1 MGVAKTKIPISSE
14 IIQLTRDL
22 LLSEN
27 TNITLKDI
35 SEVKRFLD
43 IIDFSKYT
51 NTIENINA
59 SDYLNLLLKLTNNS
73 LENNTISKTITIQSM
88 LNESKYKDLFKI
100 IYENRSEVS
109 NEDIAYIK
117 KFMSEQVSAAYIFF
131 NNEKMIE
138 LSTKISSGDY
148 ENVSE
153 VVNSYRDFINGTH
166 KELSQFKVKE
176 DDERLDSSLDL
187 SSLSVLASEVV
198 KELSTTGY
206 YLNTGLENLDNAMGG
221 GLKRGTLTLFGAKTS
236 GFKSGLMLNLACSI
250 KLHSKGIET
259 FDKTKKPCVIYLS
272 LENTQTE
279 TFKRLISYTTDYTLS
294 QIREMDPKELA
305 NSCIKGLNGDMSSE
319 DLQLM
324 LLYKKSKTIDINHIY
339 AIISEYETQGYEVV
353 SIFVDY
359 ISTMNSTRYK
369 SSDMQSNALA
379 LADIASELYNLA
391 ISKNIAVVSGYQ
403 LNRGAYDSNNKA
415 TGTETLKNV
424 GESFKVATY
433 ADNIYTINKSR
444 VSYCNSGG
452 EKKTIHYIRFDEA
465 KQRSNLTSNKG
476 YFYEVFEP
484 TNAFRLRHSKY
495 YRDTSGNKINF
506 EKLDNL
512 ILKDEEIK
520 MAQRNNNNNQNNY
533 GNRYSGYQQQ
543 NPYIQQKQQNQNKPE
558 NVNRNLM
565 DEEINW

>member
-1 MGVAKTKIPISSE
+1 MRNIKTKIPISSE
-14 IIQLTRDL
+14 IIQLTRDM
-22 LLSEN
+22 LLSDN
-27 TNITLKDI
+27 NNITLKDI

-51 NTIENINA
+51 NTIEDINA
-59 SDYLNLLLKLTNNS
+59 SDYLNLLLKLTNKS

-88 LNESKYKDLFKI
+88 LNESKYKELFKI
-100 IYENRSEVS
+100 IYENKNEVS

-117 KFMSEQVSAAYIFF
+117 KFMSEQVSAAYIFI

-153 VVNSYRDFINGTH
+153 VVNLYRDFISGSH
-166 KELSQFKVKE
+166 KELTQFKVKE
-176 DDERLDSSLDL
+176 DDERLDSTLDL

-198 KELSTTGY
+198 KELSTSGY

-294 QIREMDPKELA
+294 QIKEMDPAELA
-305 NSCIKGLNGDMSSE
+305 KACSDGLNGDMASE

-339 AIISEYETQGYEVV
+339 NVISEYETQGYEVV
-353 SIFVDY
+353 SLFVDY
-359 ISTMNSTRYK
+359 LSTMNSTRYK

-391 ISKNIAVVSGYQ
+391 IGKNIAVVSGYQ
-403 LNRGAYDSNNKA
+403 LNRSAYDSNNKA
-415 TGTETLKNV
+415 TGIETLKNV
-424 GESFKVATY
+424 GESFKLTTY

-444 VSYCNSGG
+444 ITILTPNG
-452 EKKTIHYIRFDEA
+452 EKKTTHYIRFDEA

-484 TNAFRLRHSKY
+484 KNSFKLAHSKY
-495 YRDTSGNKINF
+495 YRHKNGDKIDF
-506 EKLDNL
+506 DKLDN
-512 ILKDEEIK
+512 IIQEEEAKKIAEK
-520 MAQRNNNNNQNNY
+520 NNSGNGYYNRNKQF
-533 GNRYSGYQQQ
+533 QQMRQ
-543 NPYIQQKQQNQNKPE
+543 NPYINGNNSVQQNNQNTFSGLE
-558 NVNRNLM
+558 
-565 DEEINW
+565 DWD